1 MATTTPHVVTVYP
14 PTTHSELV
22 TITGPPEYTTSTLPP
37 YWYKPEE
44 TSSLTGVSHETN
56 AGYETDVS
64 YETDV
69 ATVVPSATETHYP
82 AIVTSVISR
91 PATDESSTNSPQEP
105 SSTVVPG
112 SGAFVVGA
120 PSLCVVG
127 LGALA
132 VLLF

>member
-1 MATTTPHVVTVYP
+1 MGYETVA
-14 PTTHSELV
+14 
-22 TITGPPEYTTSTLPP
+22 
-37 YWYKPEE
+37 
-44 TSSLTGVSHETN
+44 SHETD
-56 AGYETDVS
+56 TS

-91 PATDESSTNSPQEP
+91 PVTDESSTNSPQEP

-112 SGAFVVGA
+112 SGAFVVGV
-120 PSLCVVG
+120 PSWCVVG

-132 VLLF
+132 LLLL